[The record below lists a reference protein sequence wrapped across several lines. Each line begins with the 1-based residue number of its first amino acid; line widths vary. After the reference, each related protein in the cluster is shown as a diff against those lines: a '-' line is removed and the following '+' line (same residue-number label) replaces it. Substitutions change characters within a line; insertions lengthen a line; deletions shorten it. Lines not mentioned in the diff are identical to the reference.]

1 MWAFGFGETVT
12 RDEARTQ
19 QAATW
24 FLSGGLLRKLDF
36 RVSITYRRPVFQ
48 FDRHR
53 VAGSTDSFRFGLGFR
68 VHRYSHNSVSA
79 LLNFKMPNL
88 GHRAVRLRVL

>member
-19 QAATW
+19 QVATW
-24 FLSGGLLRKLDF
+24 FLSGGLLRGLDF

-48 FDRHR
+48 FDRYR
-53 VAGSTDSFRFGLGFR
+53 VAGRFGLGFR

-79 LLNFKMPNL
+79 LLNF
-88 GHRAVRLRVL
+88 